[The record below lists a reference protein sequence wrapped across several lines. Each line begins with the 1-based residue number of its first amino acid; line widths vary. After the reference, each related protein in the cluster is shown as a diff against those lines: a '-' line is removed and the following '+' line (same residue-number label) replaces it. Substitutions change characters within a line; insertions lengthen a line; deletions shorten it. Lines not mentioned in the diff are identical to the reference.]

1 MFGNLKKFHKT
12 SMKFEWDINKAAQNI
27 KNHGVGF
34 DEAIEAFYDPKAV
47 YGDDK
52 EHSEDEERFYV
63 IGFSSRRLL
72 FVIYAERV
80 ESDTIRI
87 ITARKAEAKYRKE
100 YTEENYGTE

>member
-1 MFGNLKKFHKT
+1 
-12 SMKFEWDINKAAQNI
+12 MKFEWDINQAALNI
-27 KNHGVGF
+27 KNHGVRF
-34 DEAIEAFYDPKAV
+34 DEAIESFYDPKAV
-47 YGDDK
+47 YGTDK

>member
-1 MFGNLKKFHKT
+1 MKKFHKAL
-12 SMKFEWDINKAAQNI
+12 MKFEWDINKAAENI

-34 DEAIEAFYDPKAV
+34 EEAIEAFYDPKAV
-47 YGDDK
+47 FGADK
-52 EHSEDEERFYV
+52 EHSEAEERFYV

-72 FVIYAERV
+72 FVIYAERL

-87 ITARKAEAKYRKE
+87 ITARKAEAKYKRE